1 MGRFFAKTIA
11 TSVAVLV
18 AAYLLSGVTVIDTI
32 TAIMVAFV
40 LGILN
45 SFIKP
50 ILVIL
55 TIPITIFTL
64 GIFLLFINVF
74 IIQLATKIVPGF
86 TVDGWWTALFFSFI
100 VSFVTSIIESIIG
113 TPKNSKNRAT

>member
-11 TSVAVLV
+11 TAVAVLI
-18 AAYLLSGVTVIDTI
+18 AAYLLSGVTVSDTL

-45 SFIKP
+45 NFIKP

-86 TVDGWWTALFFSFI
+86 AVDGWWTALFFSFI
-100 VSFVTSIIESIIG
+100 VSFVTSIIESVIG
-113 TPKNSKNRAT
+113 KPNNENK

>member
-1 MGRFFAKTIA
+1 MGKFFAKTIA
-11 TSVAVLV
+11 TAVAVLI
-18 AAYLLSGVTVIDTI
+18 AAYLLSGVTVSDTL

-45 SFIKP
+45 NFIKP

-74 IIQLATKIVPGF
+74 IIQLATKIVSGF
-86 TVDGWWTALFFSFI
+86 AVDGWWTALFFSFI
-100 VSFVTSIIESIIG
+100 VSLVTSIIESIIG
-113 TPKNSKNRAT
+113 TPSNQNKPTT

>member
-1 MGRFFAKTIA
+1 MGKFFTKTIA
-11 TSVAVLV
+11 TAVAVLV
-18 AAYLLSGVTVIDTI
+18 AAYLLSGVTVIDSI

-50 ILVIL
+50 VLVIL

-64 GIFLLFINVF
+64 GLFLLFINVF
-74 IIQLATKIVPGF
+74 IIQLAAKIVPGF

-100 VSFVTSIIESIIG
+100 VSLVTSIIESIIG
-113 TPKNSKNRAT
+113 TPSNQNKPTT